1 MAVIIKTKD
10 PNILLDKIY
19 EGIETK
25 KIQKWQ
31 VTADGRI
38 TPSQLLWK
46 NEAFLKP
53 QIWLDENE
61 LRFGLLKRK
70 DRKHISSKLYTFFHA
85 KFAEML
91 LANFDTDFREI
102 TITALATPPD
112 NF

>member
-1 MAVIIKTKD
+1 MAIIIKT
-10 PNILLDKIY
+10 PNPNLLLDKIY

-25 KIQKWQ
+25 KVSKWS
-31 VTADGRI
+31 VISDGRI
-38 TPSQLLWK
+38 TPSSLRWK

-53 QIWLDENE
+53 QIWVEENE

-85 KFAEML
+85 GFVEML
-91 LANFDTDFREI
+91 LSNFDTDFSEV
-102 TITALATPPD
+102 TATAFNTPPD